1 MYDFAIVALLGL
13 AVLKVAE
20 LLEELV
26 PGLDRF
32 HTLMTFTLGL
42 VAAVAAD
49 YSLFAGY
56 HVVLR
61 ESWMG
66 TWGTGLIVGAF
77 AAVWRAALGYLTPG
91 AATTS
96 RPARTDR
103 PRVAA

>member
-1 MYDFAIVALLGL
+1 MYEFAIVALLGL

-20 LLEELV
+20 LLEEVV

-32 HTLMTFTLGL
+32 HTLLTFTLGL

-66 TWGTGLIVGAF
+66 TWGTGLIVGSL
-77 AAVWRAALGYLTPG
+77 AAVWRAGLGYLTPG
-91 AATTS
+91 ETKTT
-96 RPARTDR
+96 RPGRTER